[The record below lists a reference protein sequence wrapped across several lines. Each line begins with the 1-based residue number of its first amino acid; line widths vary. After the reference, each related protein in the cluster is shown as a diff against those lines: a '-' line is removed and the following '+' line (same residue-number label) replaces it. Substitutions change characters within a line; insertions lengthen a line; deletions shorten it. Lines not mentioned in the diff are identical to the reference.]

1 MNKEEEVHCIE
12 LKDGRKVIVE
22 SLVEEIDLSRLD
34 RKRLE
39 NAIEYWQKEAQD
51 KQSLERENKVLIL
64 QQKIFTISTRHSK

>member
-1 MNKEEEVHCIE
+1 MNKEEVHCIE

-39 NAIEYWQKEAQD
+39 KEAQD